1 MLSNLRN
8 KLAKMAVQ
16 PRIVATPNRGIKL
29 HEYQAGALLDSYKVA
44 IPLGQVATTVEEAHT
59 IAKGF
64 ANGCVVKS

>member
-44 IPLGQVATTVEEAHT
+44 IPLG
-59 IAKGF
+59 
-64 ANGCVVKS
+64 